1 MDISKEQII
10 RLKNNDMTS
19 FDEIYEIARKSV
31 YFTIALIVKDNLAS
45 EDIMQEVFIDLLMN
59 KSKSK
64 EDDNLGAL
72 LTTSAKN
79 KAINYYNRHKRETQ
93 YINTLQDESYDQEIG
108 LDSGLLDKIR
118 NILSKKEYEVFI
130 LHILGE
136 YSFKEISEIKKIPLG
151 TLTWTYQEARKK
163 LEIELGGKNHDW

>member
-59 KSKSK
+59 KSKLK

-79 KAINYYNRHKRETQ
+79 KAINYY
-93 YINTLQDESYDQEIG
+93 YIS
-108 LDSGLLDKIR
+108 
-118 NILSKKEYEVFI
+118 
-130 LHILGE
+130 
-136 YSFKEISEIKKIPLG
+136 
-151 TLTWTYQEARKK
+151 
-163 LEIELGGKNHDW
+163 

>member
-10 RLKNNDMTS
+10 RLKNNDMAS

-59 KSKSK
+59 KSKLK

-108 LDSGLLDKIR
+108 LDSGLLDKIK

-163 LEIELGGKNHDW
+163 LEIELGGKNHD

>member
-59 KSKSK
+59 KSKLK

-79 KAINYYNRHKRETQ
+79 KAINYKV
-93 YINTLQDESYDQEIG
+93 D
-108 LDSGLLDKIR
+108 
-118 NILSKKEYEVFI
+118 
-130 LHILGE
+130 
-136 YSFKEISEIKKIPLG
+136 
-151 TLTWTYQEARKK
+151 
-163 LEIELGGKNHDW
+163 

>member
-1 MDISKEQII
+1 MEIFIVGVIIILLFNYLGTFNFNKFVDDNKVLFSK
-10 RLKNNDMTS
+10 L
-19 FDEIYEIARKSV
+19 
-31 YFTIALIVKDNLAS
+31 
-45 EDIMQEVFIDLLMN
+45 
-59 KSKSK
+59 K

-108 LDSGLLDKIR
+108 LDSGLLDKIK

-163 LEIELGGKNHDW
+163 LEIELGGKNHD